1 MKDYIYNWLMKQIKK
16 PFTEERAEAVYYVLY
31 LLRKSGYEAPEWEA
45 IINYLAD
52 GDRLTYEAIVDI
64 LKN

>member
-1 MKDYIYNWLMKQIKK
+1 MIYGWLVEQIEK
-16 PFTEERAEAVYYVLY
+16 PFTEERAEAIFNVLY

-52 GDRLTYEAIVDI
+52 GDRLTYEAIVAT
-64 LKN
+64 LQNY